1 MPVKRYTLDGN
12 KIRSLADFYDRLSI
26 LMKLPKHFGRNLDA
40 LWDVLATDI
49 EGPWEINWKYAD
61 SSRKS
66 MGKDFDHVVKLLQE
80 LEEERDDF
88 QLKIEH

>member
-26 LMKLPKHFGRNLDA
+26 LMKLPEHFGRNFDA

-49 EGPWEINWKYAD
+49 EGPLEINWKHAD
-61 SSRKS
+61 SSRKL
-66 MGKDFDHVVKLLQE
+66 MGKDFDQVVKLLQE